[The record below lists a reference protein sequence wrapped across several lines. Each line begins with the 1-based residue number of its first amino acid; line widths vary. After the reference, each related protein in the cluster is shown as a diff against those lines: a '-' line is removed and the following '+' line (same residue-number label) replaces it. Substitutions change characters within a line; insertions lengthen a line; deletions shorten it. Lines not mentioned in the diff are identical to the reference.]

1 MLNRLIAW
9 SVNNRLLIWFFTAAA
24 VALGILAVR
33 RTPLEAL
40 PDLSDVQVIVQAD
53 YSEQAPRI
61 VEDQVTY
68 PIAAE
73 MLKVPGARTVRG
85 YSFFGVSFVYVIFED
100 GTDLYWARTR
110 VLEYLSGIKGRL
122 PQAVTPAL
130 GPDATGLG
138 WVYQYA
144 LEDTTGR
151 RSLAELRSLQDWYL
165 RYALTAVPGVSEV
178 ASIGGFEKQYQVDV
192 DPARLQ
198 GYGISITQV
207 MSAIQNANADVGAM
221 VMELSEREYMVRGLG
236 YLKSVSDI
244 ENVVVGAT
252 AAGTPIRVAEL
263 GRVGVGPAVRRGVA
277 DLDGRG
283 DAVGGIVIMRFGENA
298 LTTIERVKA
307 RLEAVQAGLP
317 PGVVVRPVYDRSEL
331 IESAIENL
339 RDKLL
344 EESLVVALVC
354 VAFLLHARSA
364 LVAIITLPVGILMAF
379 IAMRWVGVSADIM
392 SLGGIAIAIGAMID
406 GAIVMIE
413 NMHKHLERAV
423 EAKERQTGR
432 VSTGGFL
439 DTRILSAGDRWRVV
453 VESAREVG
461 PALFFSLLIITVS
474 FVPVFALEGQ
484 EGRLFKPLAY
494 TKTFAMAASS
504 LLAVTL
510 VPVAMGVFIRGRLF
524 RERAN
529 PLNRGLIRV
538 YRPALEAV
546 LRHRWGVIG
555 AAVVVVILTWIP
567 WQRIGSEF
575 MPRLDEGTIL
585 YMPTTLPGV
594 SVARAREILRIQDSL
609 LKTFPE
615 VASVWGKAGRANT
628 ATDPAGLDMFETT
641 IMLKPEDD
649 WRPGM
654 TYDRLIAAMDSV
666 VRLPGIT
673 NAWTMPIQG
682 RNDML
687 ATGIRTPVGIKVFGP
702 DLGELERLGKEI
714 EQAVQAVPGTRS
726 AFAERAVS
734 GYYLDIEIDRA
745 AAARHGLNVGDIQAV
760 IATAVGGMTITQTV
774 EGRERYGVRIRYPQE
789 LRDTPERLASV
800 LVATAHGIGS
810 PGGSAAMS
818 GMGSGSAGSASG
830 GDTSPGAA
838 YVPLGQV
845 ARIRQVAGPMVV
857 RTEDAMPTAWV
868 YVDVAGRDI
877 GSYVAEAQRVVRD
890 RVTLPAGYTVVW
902 SGQYEYMQRAAAR
915 LVLVIPAT
923 LLIIFLLL
931 YLNFRNVGE
940 TLIVMLSLPF
950 ALVGGIWF
958 IWLLDYNWSVAVAIG
973 FIALAGVAA
982 ETGVVML
989 IYLDHA
995 WKERA
1000 AAGRRS
1006 LHDLYN
1012 AVMEGGAER
1021 VRPKMMTVTAITAGL
1036 LPILWGGGAGAS
1048 VMKRI
1053 AAPMVGGMV
1062 SSTLLTL
1069 LVIPAIYSLWRQR
1082 EVEAEGGD
1090 EPSLE
1095 RRGQYVPAGVDVEAA
1110 IGSSATGP

>member
-1 MLNRLIAW
+1 VLNRLIAW
-9 SVNNRLLIWFFTAAA
+9 SVNNRLLVGFFTAVV
-24 VALGILAVR
+24 VALGILAAR

-53 YSEQAPRI
+53 FNEQAPRI

-68 PIAAE
+68 PITAE

-110 VLEYLSGIKGRL
+110 VLEYLSGIKGKL
-122 PQAVTPAL
+122 PRDVTPAL

-144 LEDTTGR
+144 LEDTTGQ
-151 RSLAELRSLQDWYL
+151 RSLAELRSIQDWYL

-178 ASIGGFEKQYQVDV
+178 ASIGGFEKQYQVDI
-192 DPARLQ
+192 DPAKLQ
-198 GYGISITQV
+198 GYGISTTQV
-207 MSAIQNANADVGAM
+207 IAAIQNANADVGAM

-252 AAGTPIRVAEL
+252 ASGTPVRVAEL
-263 GRVGVGPAVRRGVA
+263 GRVGVGPAVRRGLA

-298 LTTIERVKA
+298 LTTIRRIKA
-307 RLEAVQAGLP
+307 RLSEIEPVLP
-317 PGVVVRPVYDRSEL
+317 HGVVVRPMYDRSEL
-331 IESAIENL
+331 IEHAIVTL

-344 EESLVVALVC
+344 EETVIVALVC

-364 LVAIITLPVGILMAF
+364 LVAILTLPVGILMAF
-379 IAMRWVGVSADIM
+379 VAMRWVGVSADIM

-406 GAIVMIE
+406 AAIVMIE

-423 EAKERQTGR
+423 EAKERGAGQVASGGR
-432 VSTGGFL
+432 L
-439 DTRILSAGDRWRVV
+439 DTRMLTTAERWGVV
-453 VESAREVG
+453 VNSSREVG
-461 PALFFSLLIITVS
+461 PALFFCLLIITVS
-474 FVPVFALEGQ
+474 FVPVFTLEGQ

-494 TKTFAMAASS
+494 TKTFAMAAAS

-510 VPVAMGVFIRGRLF
+510 VPVVMGVFIRGRIF

-529 PLNRGLIRV
+529 PINRLLIRV
-538 YRPALEAV
+538 YRPGLALV
-546 LRHRWGVIG
+546 LRQRWSVI
-555 AAVVVVILTWIP
+555 AAALVILILTWIP
-567 WQRIGSEF
+567 WQRIGNEF

-609 LKTFPE
+609 LRSFPE
-615 VASVWGKAGRANT
+615 IASVWGKAGRANT

-641 IMLKPEDD
+641 ITLKPEEE
-649 WRPGM
+649 WRQGM
-654 TYDRLIAAMDSV
+654 TYDRLVATMDSA
-666 VRLPGIT
+666 VRLPGVT

-687 ATGIRTPVGIKVFGP
+687 ATGIRTPVGIKIFGP
-702 DLGELERLGKEI
+702 DLGELERLGKAI
-714 EQAVQAVPGTRS
+714 EQAVQTVPGTRS
-726 AFAERAVS
+726 AFAERVVS
-734 GYYLDIEIDRA
+734 GHYLDIDIDRS

-800 LVATAHGIGS
+800 LVASAHGLGS
-810 PGGSAAMS
+810 SGGGPAMS
-818 GMGSGSAGSASG
+818 GMVASTATRSGNASG
-830 GDTSPGAA
+830 A

-845 ARIRQVAGPMVV
+845 ATIRQVAGPMVV
-857 RTEDAMPTAWV
+857 RTEDAMATAWV

-877 GSYVAEAQRVVRD
+877 GSYVAEAQRVVGS
-890 RVTLPAGYTVVW
+890 RVTLPAGYSLVW

-915 LVLVIPAT
+915 LVLVIPGT
-923 LLIIFLLL
+923 LAIIFLLL
-931 YLNFRNVGE
+931 YLTFRSVEE

-950 ALVGGIWF
+950 ALVGGIWL
-958 IWLLDYNWSVAVAIG
+958 IWLLGYNWSVAVAIG

-989 IYLDHA
+989 MYLDQA
-995 WKERA
+995 WKARA
-1000 AAGRRS
+1000 DSGRRS
-1006 LHDLYN
+1006 LRDLYE

-1021 VRPKMMTVTAITAGL
+1021 VRPKMMTVAAIIAGL

-1053 AAPMVGGMV
+1053 AAPMVGGML
-1062 SSTLLTL
+1062 SSTVLTL
-1069 LVIPAIYSLWRQR
+1069 LVIPAIYSLWKER
-1082 EVEAEGGD
+1082 EAQKI
-1090 EPSLE
+1090 EPVL
-1095 RRGQYVPAGVDVEAA
+1095 R
-1110 IGSSATGP
+1110 SATTN